1 MPASKSHVTDDD
13 AGNADFIADV
23 RDADVNGDAGE
34 ADVTATSEQVRGTF
48 I

>member
-13 AGNADFIADV
+13 AGNADV

-34 ADVTATSEQVRGTF
+34 ADVTATSERVRGTF